1 MCVRCPS
8 SLPMPTAQS
17 IQPAGQQK
25 VTIRAT
31 DTAWN
36 LQWDELWQ
44 HRELL
49 YFLTWRD
56 IKVRYKQT
64 VLGVTWAILQPLAV
78 ALALAVFLGRM
89 IRLPSDNLP
98 YPVFAYSGMVLW
110 QFFSQALTGASNSVV
125 ANGQII
131 SKVYFPRL
139 FVPLSAV
146 LASLIDFVISLL
158 VLAFFLVYFHILP
171 SANVAFLPLFVLPAV
186 LSSLGAGLWL
196 SALNVRF
203 RDVHHIVNFLVQF
216 WFLAT
221 PIAYPT
227 SVVPERW
234 RVLYELNP
242 MVGAV
247 DGFRWALRGAG
258 TFPSQSV
265 ALSVFIAVTLL
276 ITGLYY
282 FRRVEDTFAD
292 FI

>member
-1 MCVRCPS
+1 
-8 SLPMPTAQS
+8 MPTAQS
-17 IQPAGQQK
+17 IQPASLQK

-31 DTAWN
+31 ETAWN

-64 VLGVTWAILQPLAV
+64 ALGVTWAILQPLAI
-78 ALALAVFLGRM
+78 ALALAAFLGRVV
-89 IRLPSDNLP
+89 RVPFVSLP
-98 YPVFAYSGMVLW
+98 YPVFAVAGLVLW
-110 QFFSQALTGASNSVV
+110 QFFAQALTGASNSVV

-158 VLAFFLVYFHILP
+158 VLAFFLVYFRILP
-171 SANVAFLPLFVLPAV
+171 SANAALLPLFVLPAIF
-186 LSSLGAGLWL
+186 SSLGAGLWL

-203 RDVHHIVNFLVQF
+203 RDVHHIVSFLMQF

-247 DGFRWALRGAG
+247 DGFRWALLGVGA
-258 TFPSQSV
+258 FPSQSV
-265 ALSVFIAVTLL
+265 ALSVLIAATLL

-282 FRRVEDTFAD
+282 FRRIEDTFAD
-292 FI
+292 YI

>member
-1 MCVRCPS
+1 MS
-8 SLPMPTAQS
+8 TAQS
-17 IQPAGQQK
+17 IQPAGLQK

-36 LQWDELWQ
+36 LHWNELWQ

-64 VLGVTWAILQPLAV
+64 SLGVTWAILQPLAS
-78 ALALAVFLGRM
+78 ALALAAFLGRVVHVP
-89 IRLPSDNLP
+89 LGGLP
-98 YPVFAYSGMVLW
+98 YPVFAVAGMVLW
-110 QFFSQALTGASNSVV
+110 QLFARALTGASNSVV
-125 ANGQII
+125 ANEQII

-146 LASLIDFVISLL
+146 LGSLIDFVISLP
-158 VLAFFLVYFHILP
+158 VLAFFLVYFRIMP
-171 SANVAFLPLFVLPAV
+171 SAIAAFLPLFVLPAV

-196 SALNVRF
+196 SALDVKF
-203 RDVHHIVNFLVQF
+203 RDVHLVVNFLVQF

-242 MVGAV
+242 MVGTV
-247 DGFRWALRGAG
+247 EGFRWALRGVG
-258 TFPSQSV
+258 TFPLQSV
-265 ALSVFIAVTLL
+265 ALSVLVAVTLL

-282 FRRVEDTFAD
+282 FRRTEDTFAD